1 MAAAGRPELKKTA
14 LKDTARKDTGH
25 NETGHKEIGHK
36 EIGPTQTGLKPRG
49 RWRALLVAGVVMAIG
64 ALVAWFLLPATAA
77 ETSDRHE
84 VTAVATDFA
93 LEYNTYDMAEL
104 DEYQARMA
112 DLMTDSLHE
121 EFSQVTSALAEAI
134 AEKAQSSGSADVL
147 STAIKEIDATSA
159 TVLVAADAVV
169 TNTDTGDVGAQR
181 NFRWVLTLTSDAG
194 QWRVDS
200 FAAVTS
206 PDVTTTPREGAGDGA
221 EGEQR

>member
-1 MAAAGRPELKKTA
+1 MAVAGRREVN
-14 LKDTARKDTGH
+14 DG
-25 NETGHKEIGHK
+25 
-36 EIGPTQTGLKPRG
+36 GLKNPEISTS
-49 RWRALLVAGVVMAIG
+49 WRVMLAVGMLLIATGVAGWF
-64 ALVAWFLLPATAA
+64 VAPATAGTA
-77 ETSDRHE
+77 PGQRHE

-93 LEYNTYDMAEL
+93 TEYNTYDMAEL

-112 DLMTDSLHE
+112 DLMTASLHA

-134 AEKAQSSGSADVL
+134 EEKKQSSGSAEVV
-147 STAIKEIDATSA
+147 STAIKEIDETTA

-181 NFRWVLTLTSDAG
+181 NFRWVLTLVSDAG

-206 PDVTTTPREGAGDGA
+206 PDVTTTPLEGG
-221 EGEQR
+221 Q